1 MAIQIYPILQQF
13 PVLLIIKLYKVI
25 PTWKSVD
32 DTLACNIQVEAI
44 EQYFHVVL
52 TNLEVS

>member
-44 EQYFHVVL
+44 EQYFYVVL